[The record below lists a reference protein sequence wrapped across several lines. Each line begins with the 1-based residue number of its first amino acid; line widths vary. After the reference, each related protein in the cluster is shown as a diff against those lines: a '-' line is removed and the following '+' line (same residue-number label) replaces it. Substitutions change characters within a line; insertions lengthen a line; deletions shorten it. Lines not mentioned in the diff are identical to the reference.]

1 MIIDPGRS
9 GCTIWFLNKS
19 KLQVINGTPEE
30 CVNRIGKYAIKYILN
45 EETKIE
51 EKVQWCKIRLDTS
64 GGIGKLYADLFR
76 DKGIE
81 FDAVKIVMDIL

>member
-19 KLQVINGTPEE
+19 KMQVINGTPEE
-30 CVNRIGKYAIKYILN
+30 CVDRVVKFVLDK
-45 EETKIE
+45 ETKIE

-64 GGIGKLYADLFR
+64 GGIGKLYADIFR